1 MGRREDL
8 IAAAR
13 TANAPT
19 VQEANPVRPPV
30 KSPNAMSLEEFMR
43 RNPHAIDRDAEKK
56 KEEARKKQRIERAQA
71 AQGQRPNSGPGNRP
85 RNGRPNIRDTERSLR
100 DDPRKSVPYGNNAR
114 PPLTRAQSAIM
125 SNDIL
130 REALKKLL
138 PQ

>member
-1 MGRREDL
+1 MGRRENL
-8 IAAAR
+8 IGAAR
-13 TANAPT
+13 TRQAPT

-30 KSPNAMSLEEFMR
+30 KSPNAMSLEEFMN
-43 RNPHAIDRDAEKK
+43 RNKHAVDLDGVRA
-56 KEEARKKQRIERAQA
+56 ARQRKKLENAQA
-71 AQGQRPNSGPGNRP
+71 AQGQRSNSGPGNQP
-85 RNGRPNIRDTERSLR
+85 RNGRPNVRQTERSQR
-100 DDPRKSVPYGNNAR
+100 DDPRKPVPYGNNAE

>member
-1 MGRREDL
+1 MGRREAL
-8 IAAAR
+8 IGAAKTR
-13 TANAPT
+13 QAPT

-30 KSPNAMSLEEFMR
+30 KSPNAASLDRFMTSEQFLN
-43 RNPHAIDRDAEKK
+43 RNPGAVDLDKQ
-56 KEEARKKQRIERAQA
+56 RKKIAEAQA
-71 AQGQRPNSGPGNRP
+71 AQGQRSNSGPGNQP
-85 RNGRPNIRDTERSLR
+85 RNGRPNVRQTKRSER
-100 DDPRKSVPYGNNAR
+100 DDPRKSVPYGNNAK